1 MESMIAKLMLL
12 AFLLPAGAV
21 FVVAYRHAMQIWLVK
36 PAPDLPGAA
45 IASRREVLYRPGFA
59 RRFHAAAI
67 ATAFASVFIMGLIA
81 LAMVLTA
88 IVAATVP

>member
-1 MESMIAKLMLL
+1 MESMVAKLLLL

-21 FVVAYRHAMQIWLVK
+21 FVVAYRHAMHTWLVK
-36 PAPDLPGAA
+36 PTVELPGAA
-45 IASRREVLYRPGFA
+45 VASHHAALYRAGFA

-81 LAMVLTA
+81 VAMVLTA
-88 IVAATVP
+88 IVASA

>member
-21 FVVAYRHAMQIWLVK
+21 FVVAYRHALHTWLVK
-36 PAPDLPGAA
+36 PTVELPGAA
-45 IASRREVLYRPGFA
+45 IASHHEVLHRPGFA

-67 ATAFASVFIMGLIA
+67 ACAFSSVFIMGLIA
-81 LAMVLTA
+81 IAMVLTA
-88 IVAATVP
+88 IVAQT

>member
-21 FVVAYRHAMQIWLVK
+21 FVVAYRHAMHSWLVK
-36 PAPDLPGAA
+36 PAIELPGAA
-45 IASRREVLYRPGFA
+45 LARNHEVLHRPEMS

-81 LAMVLTA
+81 VAMILTA
-88 IVAATVP
+88 VVAQT

>member
-1 MESMIAKLMLL
+1 MESMVAKLLLL

-21 FVVAYRHAMQIWLVK
+21 FVVAYRHAMHTWLVK
-36 PAPDLPGAA
+36 PAVELPGAA
-45 IASRREVLYRPGFA
+45 IASHHEALYRPGFS

-88 IVAATVP
+88 IVAST